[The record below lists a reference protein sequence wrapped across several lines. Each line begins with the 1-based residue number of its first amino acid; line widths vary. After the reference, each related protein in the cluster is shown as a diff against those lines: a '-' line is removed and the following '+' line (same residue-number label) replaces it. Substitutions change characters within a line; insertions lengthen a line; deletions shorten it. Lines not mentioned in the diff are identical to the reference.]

1 MAPKKDGAAT
11 GKTETTGASAKK
23 AEKGIKAMY
32 KIEGDKVS
40 QGHAQLASGVVPDTL
55 WQTTI
60 AGILVVTAASLDT
73 SKNKQF

>member
-1 MAPKKDGAAT
+1 MARQQEKQKQQAHQRR
-11 GKTETTGASAKK
+11 KQKK
-23 AEKGIKAMY
+23 ALKQCIKL
-32 KIEGDKVS
+32 KETKS

-60 AGILVVTAASLDT
+60 AGILVVTAASLDI